1 LIAVSAI
8 VIDGN
13 FQNWD
18 GRNRGFSRAPQISA
32 DYLWTIRGGR
42 ENPRLRIYEGQ

>member
-18 GRNRGFSRAPQISA
+18 GRNRGFSLTRRISA
-32 DYLWTIRGGR
+32 DYPRTIRGAL
-42 ENPRLRIYEGQ
+42 EDPRLRIYEGQ